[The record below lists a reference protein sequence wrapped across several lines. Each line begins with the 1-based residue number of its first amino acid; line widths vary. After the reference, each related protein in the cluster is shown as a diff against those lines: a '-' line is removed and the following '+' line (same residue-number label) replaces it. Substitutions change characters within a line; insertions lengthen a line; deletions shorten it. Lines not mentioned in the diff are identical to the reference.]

1 MISSSNCAAPV
12 RRALVIGGRGFVGS
26 HLVRHFLQRGTE
38 VHVFGPEMKDDLL
51 SDIAGR
57 FSETIGSVE
66 DAQSVTRTVN
76 ATRPDVIISTA
87 AYGEGTGLMSG
98 GEANAERA
106 IAVNVEGWRK
116 VLEAAEAAGIK
127 RVLTTGSSVVFGP
140 PSSYSEER
148 LDEGARRAPRT
159 VYGLTKV
166 LSEDIG
172 QYYRDRYGLE
182 VCSIRLPI
190 VLGPGLWYRGAASA
204 ISELFE
210 SARPGASHS
219 VRFHDDVI
227 DVMHVSDVARAIAAI
242 ATDGGALDAVYH
254 INGFSASMS
263 QIIAALRAQVS
274 AYEVNHEYVE
284 PANSFPL
291 MDDSRFRKRYGFV
304 PRYDLDA
311 LVRTQITRKA
321 S

>member
-1 MISSSNCAAPV
+1 MISPSNSA
-12 RRALVIGGRGFVGS
+12 RRLRSVLIIGGRGFVGS
-26 HLVRHFLQRGTE
+26 HLVRHFIDQGTD
-38 VHVFGPEMKDDLL
+38 VHVLGPQMKDDLL
-51 SDIAGR
+51 ADIAGR
-57 FSETIGSVE
+57 FSETVGSVE
-66 DAQSVTRTVN
+66 DAECIASTLE
-76 ATRPDVIISTA
+76 AARPEVIISTA
-87 AYGEGTGLMSG
+87 AYGEGSGLMSG

-106 IAVNVEGWRK
+106 VAVNVEGWRK

-140 PSSYSEER
+140 PSTYSEER
-148 LDEGARRAPRT
+148 LDESAPRAPRT

-182 VCSIRLPI
+182 VSSIRLPI

-204 ISELFE
+204 ISALFE
-210 SARPGASHS
+210 NAAPGASHT

-227 DVMHVSDVARAIAAI
+227 DLMHVSDVARAIIAI

-254 INGFSASMS
+254 INGFSASMG
-263 QIIAALRAQVS
+263 QIIAALQKQVS
-274 AYEVNHEYVE
+274 DYAVSHDYVA

-291 MDDSRFRKRYGFV
+291 MDDSRFRQRFGFV

-311 LVRTQITRKA
+311 LVRTQTARKA